1 MTAVLSAV
9 VLVSGCFPVMEAHR
23 PAGKL
28 LNLAA
33 DPEDRDIGEQEMDE
47 VPSSVEDSSVENPS
61 ESARQVTFWPK
72 KRWLGMRVD
81 STGSIIRVYRHR
93 GFQAEEL
100 GLNTSQYITKVGDQK
115 FSLAMFQKARKE
127 YYEQS
132 LPLNLTIE
140 TLSEGQVALRSALS
154 YMEFPAGI
162 VGFLLVLFL
171 PWITYKTLASGSHVP
186 SQTFSYPLML
196 VVLCT
201 YALRAVAKTALH
213 LLDWFDSG
221 FVCLPAGHILLFGG
235 LIWGVRSNHCNPLL
249 DVQLRGDM
257 VKEHGIMSQVAVALF
272 VVSALFR
279 NAELWWVAHRSELS
293 DLFHGEAWVTSL
305 FLILHLTLM
314 SSQICFAGRQ
324 AMVEVLE
331 KLPCQTSQFAEQIH
345 TPTAKLLRDL
355 SPQLSTLGVPLLLSG
370 AGSCIEVFSL
380 YKYFVYM
387 SLMPRKVL
395 LDPEWVDVWL
405 HAAGYSVIMLARFL
419 CLGLGPFQLAR
430 GLEDLEHR
438 LSEARQSDGS
448 LHLQVRAVEDMLA
461 EVNHGEGWGI
471 PVSRGLVLSKSV
483 MQSLCVRLLL
493 AGTVIKTFLDSE
505 LGLKDEQSALGIEQN
520 SMQRLLQDQNRSV
533 NRILQNITGILNE
546 TRSISAILKN
556 DRL

>member
-33 DPEDRDIGEQEMDE
+33 DPEDWDIDEQEMTDE
-47 VPSSVEDSSVENPS
+47 VPSSFEDSSAENSS
-61 ESARQVTFWPK
+61 ESAMQVTFWPSK
-72 KRWLGMRVD
+72 GWLGVVVAP
-81 STGSIIRVYRHR
+81 TGSIIRVYRHR

-100 GLNTSQYITKVGDQK
+100 GLTTSQYITKVGDQK
-115 FSLAMFQKARKE
+115 FSVAAYKKAERK
-127 YYEQS
+127 YFEQS
-132 LPLNLTIE
+132 LPFNLTIE
-140 TLSEGQVALRSALS
+140 TQSEHQVAFRSALS
-154 YMEFPAGI
+154 YMELPAGI
-162 VGFLLVLFL
+162 VGFLLVLLL
-171 PWITYKTLASGSHVP
+171 PWIIYKTLASGSQAP
-186 SQTFSYPLML
+186 SQSFSYPLMP

-213 LLDWFDSG
+213 LLDWLDSG

-257 VKEHGIMSQVAVALF
+257 VKEHGIMSQVAVAFF
-272 VVSALFR
+272 VVAALVR
-279 NAELWWVAHRSELS
+279 NAELWVAHSGDLL

-314 SSQICFAGRQ
+314 SSHVCVAGRQ

-331 KLPCQTSQFAEQIH
+331 KLPCQTSEFADHIH
-345 TPTAKLLRDL
+345 TPTAKLLQDVP
-355 SPQLSTLGVPLLLSG
+355 PQLSTLGVPLLLFG
-370 AGSCIEVFSL
+370 LGSCIAVFGL
-380 YKYFVYM
+380 YSYFVYM
-387 SLMPRKVL
+387 SLLSRNVL
-395 LDPEWVDVWL
+395 LAWVDIWL
-405 HAAGYSVIMLARFL
+405 HAAAYSVYMLACFF
-419 CLGLGPFQLAR
+419 CLGVGPFQLAR